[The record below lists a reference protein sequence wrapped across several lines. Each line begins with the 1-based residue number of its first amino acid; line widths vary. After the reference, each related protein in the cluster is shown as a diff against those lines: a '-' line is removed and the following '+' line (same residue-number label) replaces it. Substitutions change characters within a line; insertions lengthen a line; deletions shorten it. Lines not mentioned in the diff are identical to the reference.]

1 MKIVVARTAG
11 FCGGVKR
18 AVKIATEGNSGAR
31 LVLGSLIHNKKAIES
46 LKKQGI
52 SFSDT
57 PIEEFDD
64 YVVSAH
70 GIPFSMYSEIDSKN
84 VLDATCPK
92 VERLFNVCANAKG
105 TLLLVGDANH
115 VEVKNAISYAK
126 SRVEILSPTSVDIDK
141 LVELA
146 KENEDRYTLVFQTTL
161 SPEIAGD
168 YINTAIRLF
177 LDRVDI
183 NVTLCPS
190 VNARIDEGKSI
201 ARDVDKMIVLGDR
214 TSANCNTLFKECLN
228 ENPNTIF
235 VENAQELPVLTDK
248 CVGVTAGASVPKEII
263 DEVVEKLNLM

>member
-18 AVKIATEGNSGAR
+18 AVKIASEGNSGAR
-31 LVLGSLIHNKKAIES
+31 LVLGSLVHNKKVIET
-46 LKKQGI
+46 LKNQGI

-57 PIEEFDD
+57 PIEGYDD

-70 GIPFSMYSEIDSKN
+70 GIPFSMYSDLQSKK

-105 TLLLVGDANH
+105 TVLLVGDGNH
-115 VEVKNAISYAK
+115 EEVKNAISYAK
-126 SRVEILSPTSVDIDK
+126 SRVEILSPTAVDIDK

-146 KENEDRYTLVFQTTL
+146 KEKEDRYTLVFQTTL

-177 LDRVDI
+177 LDRVEI
-183 NVTLCPS
+183 IVTLCPS

-201 ARDVDKMIVLGDR
+201 AREADKMIVLGDR
-214 TSANCNTLFKECLN
+214 TSANCNTLYRECLKI
-228 ENPNTIF
+228 NPNTIF
-235 VENAQELPVLTDK
+235 IENAQELPVLTDK
-248 CVGVTAGASVPKEII
+248 CVGVTAGASVPMEII